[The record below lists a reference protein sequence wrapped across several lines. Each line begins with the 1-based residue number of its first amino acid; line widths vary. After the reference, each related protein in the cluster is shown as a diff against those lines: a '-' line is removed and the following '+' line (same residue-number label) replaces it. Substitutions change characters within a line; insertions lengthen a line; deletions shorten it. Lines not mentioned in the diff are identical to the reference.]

1 MNDLISNA
9 SQTYDVAVVGG
20 GVVGCAMARRFT
32 LEGAKVLLLEKSPDI
47 LAGASK
53 GNSAILHTGFDAPTG
68 SLELACMQEG
78 YHEYL
83 EIHKKMNL
91 PLLRTGAMVV
101 AWSEEDLAR
110 LAGIVQQAH
119 DNGVADV
126 RLIERREIRAL
137 EPGLS
142 ADALAA
148 VEVPGEFLIDPW
160 SAPLGYLQ
168 QALLAGAEARFGAQV
183 EGGHFDGQAWDL
195 QTTAGAVRA
204 TTVINCAGL
213 FGDRLEEQLLGESS
227 FSIHPRKGQFV
238 VFDKAAAR
246 LLNTIIL
253 PVPNERTKG
262 IVLTRT
268 IFGNLLVGPTAEEQD
283 DRLHA
288 GLDGDTLA
296 QLVEAAVARIP
307 GLDGMPITAT
317 YAGLRP
323 ASDKKEYRVRQMAER
338 NWISVGG
345 IRSTGLT
352 AALGIARHVFRL
364 YGRSHRAIASADLRW
379 PQMPNLA
386 EHLPRDYQRPGY
398 GEIVCHCE
406 MVTQREIENALQGPL
421 PAGDLGGLKRRT
433 RACMGRCQG
442 FYCGA
447 RVAELSAGHL
457 AIPLATGAC
466 HDQR

>member
-1 MNDLISNA
+1 M
-9 SQTYDVAVVGG
+9 
-20 GVVGCAMARRFT
+20 
-32 LEGAKVLLLEKSPDI
+32 
-47 LAGASK
+47 
-53 GNSAILHTGFDAPTG
+53 
-68 SLELACMQEG
+68 
-78 YHEYL
+78 
-83 EIHKKMNL
+83 
-91 PLLRTGAMVV
+91 
-101 AWSEEDLAR
+101 
-110 LAGIVQQAH
+110 
-119 DNGVADV
+119 
-126 RLIERREIRAL
+126 
-137 EPGLS
+137 
-142 ADALAA
+142 
-148 VEVPGEFLIDPW
+148 EVPGEFLIDPW

-195 QTTAGAVRA
+195 QTTAGSVRA

-406 MVTQREIENALQGPL
+406 MVTQREIENALLGPL

>member
-323 ASDKKEYRVRQMAER
+323 ASDKKEY
-338 NWISVGG
+338 
-345 IRSTGLT
+345 
-352 AALGIARHVFRL
+352 
-364 YGRSHRAIASADLRW
+364 
-379 PQMPNLA
+379 
-386 EHLPRDYQRPGY
+386 
-398 GEIVCHCE
+398 
-406 MVTQREIENALQGPL
+406 
-421 PAGDLGGLKRRT
+421 
-433 RACMGRCQG
+433 
-442 FYCGA
+442 
-447 RVAELSAGHL
+447 LSLLH
-457 AIPLATGAC
+457 I
-466 HDQR
+466 